1 MNKNTWIVV
10 AISIFVVG
18 FFMFGG
24 TIVNLFTNPD
34 GNDQGQQTNTL
45 MNDTNNAGLVIQD
58 ETVGTGDMVTSG
70 DTVTVNYVGTLENG
84 TKFDSSID
92 RGQPFSFV
100 IGQGRVIAG
109 WEQGLIGMKVGGK
122 RKLIIP
128 ANLGYGAQAVG
139 PIPANSTL
147 IFEIDLLSTKKA
159 Q

>member
-1 MNKNTWIVV
+1 MNKNTWIAV

-34 GNDQGQQTNTL
+34 GSAPAQGTQTT
-45 MNDTNNAGLVIQD
+45 MNDTNTTGLVIQD
-58 ETVGTGDMVTSG
+58 ETMGTGDVVAVG

-84 TKFDSSID
+84 TKFDSSLD

-122 RKLIIP
+122 RKLVIP
-128 ANLGYGAQAVG
+128 ASLGYGAQAVG

-147 IFEIDLLSTKKA
+147 IFEIDLLGTKKA